1 MASFCKKCK
10 KLQKVVKGKKKDR
23 KAGEFTVSGRLT
35 LATGMVLFP
44 LDALLIKCPAI
55 YDRFHL

>member
-35 LATGMVLFP
+35 LATGMVLFN
-44 LDALLIKCPAI
+44 AT
-55 YDRFHL
+55 